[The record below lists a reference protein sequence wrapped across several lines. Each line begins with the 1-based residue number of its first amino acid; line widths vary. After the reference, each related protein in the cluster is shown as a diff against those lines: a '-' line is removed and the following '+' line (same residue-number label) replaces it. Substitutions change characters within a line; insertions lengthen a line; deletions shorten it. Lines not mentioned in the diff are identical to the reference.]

1 MGLERARGRTEL
13 LEGRIWAPSGS
24 RVTSRGAGPPEEQ
37 DKLASVILADLESEE
52 RWERA
57 FTESQDV
64 LAKLA
69 DGALAEAEAG
79 ETEPLLDESD

>member
-1 MGLERARGRTEL
+1 MTESLQEAFQRAARL
-13 LEGRIWAPSGS
+13 
-24 RVTSRGAGPPEEQ
+24 PPEEQ